1 MPESGKTLLEIRHVT
16 KAFPG
21 TRALDNVSLDV
32 RPGEILGLCGENGA
46 GKSTLVKII
55 SGVYPYGTYEGEL
68 FFRGE
73 PLRLTGTRDSEAKGI
88 SIIHQELALVPQL
101 TVAENIFL
109 GGEPAAW
116 GVIRQEAM
124 NAAARRLLERVGLD
138 VPPTVLVGSLGVG
151 QRQMV
156 EIAKAL
162 RRDVSLLI
170 LDEPTSALN
179 ETEVERL
186 METLR
191 ELRRRGVSC
200 IYISHKLDELF
211 EITDRITVLRDG
223 QVVGTARTA
232 DLDEDRIIAMMVG
245 RPQSGRYPPKTRR
258 PGPVRMRVRN
268 WSVKH
273 PENPERYVV
282 RDVSFEVR
290 SGEILGIAG
299 LMGSG
304 RTELVQSLFGE
315 YGVEVSGEIEID
327 GQPCRFRSSRDAIAM
342 GVGLVVEDRRNGGLI
357 TMHSVASNVTL
368 PSLPKVS
375 RGPVI
380 NRGLELA
387 SAAQLVEELSIKVPG
402 LEAAVETLS
411 GGNQQ
416 KVSIAK
422 WLMTRPRI
430 LMLDE
435 PTRGI
440 DVGTKYQIYE
450 IMDRLAAD
458 GMAIVMVSSELPEI
472 LGMSDRILVMHEGTV
487 AGILDADEADAE
499 AVMAL
504 ATMGARSTAAAKNL

>member
-1 MPESGKTLLEIRHVT
+1 M
-16 KAFPG
+16 
-21 TRALDNVSLDV
+21 
-32 RPGEILGLCGENGA
+32 
-46 GKSTLVKII
+46 
-55 SGVYPYGTYEGEL
+55 
-68 FFRGE
+68 
-73 PLRLTGTRDSEAKGI
+73 
-88 SIIHQELALVPQL
+88 
-101 TVAENIFL
+101 
-109 GGEPAAW
+109 
-116 GVIRQEAM
+116 
-124 NAAARRLLERVGLD
+124 
-138 VPPTVLVGSLGVG
+138 
-151 QRQMV
+151 
-156 EIAKAL
+156 
-162 RRDVSLLI
+162 
-170 LDEPTSALN
+170 
-179 ETEVERL
+179 
-186 METLR
+186 
-191 ELRRRGVSC
+191 
-200 IYISHKLDELF
+200 
-211 EITDRITVLRDG
+211 
-223 QVVGTARTA
+223 
-232 DLDEDRIIAMMVG
+232 
-245 RPQSGRYPPKTRR
+245 
-258 PGPVRMRVRN
+258 
-268 WSVKH
+268 KH

-504 ATMGARSTAAAKNL
+504 ATMGARPTAAAKNL